1 MNDNLAN
8 FPTTVTKMLAIA
20 ASENNGAGIIY
31 DGRTLTYN
39 SLDRESR
46 RVATGLSALGIGLGD
61 RVAFWLPNSTAYLI
75 LYFACTRIGAITV
88 AVNTRYRAGEVEDVL
103 GRTGAKALIMWPGF
117 RGIDFPGILEEVD
130 RAALDRLDIAILYSE
145 DGARSS
151 AMPGVTRTVTYDSL
165 FDSGICDTDVSRLDL
180 GCNTF
185 TTSGTT
191 KAPKF
196 VLHANS
202 SMAVHAA
209 EVARDFGYSDPATVV
224 QQDMPLC
231 GVFGITGVL
240 AAIAAARPLVLTSA
254 FDADR
259 TAALMA
265 EHKVTH
271 FDGSDEMIDRLL
283 RATNR
288 DDIFERVGFVGYAI
302 FNSYLDDIVQQ
313 AERRGLHAVGLWGM
327 SEMQALVSRRSRDD
341 PAEIRKKGG
350 GRLVSPHAEARVRDP
365 ETGKLCMDGVAGELE
380 IRGPSRMLEYF
391 GDPAAT
397 LEALTED
404 GFVRTGDLAQ
414 MESGGGFEYLTRMGD
429 VLRLGGFLVSPAEIE
444 AEVQA
449 HPSVA
454 GVQVVSAPFGG
465 ADRPIAF
472 VIPEDGVG
480 FDADQVQAH
489 CAARLAKYKV
499 PAKVMPLDAF
509 PVTESANGVKIQ
521 RTKLRQ
527 MAIDL
532 LQTDLGSGNL

>member
-1 MNDNLAN
+1 MRPHDTAA
-8 FPTTVTKMLAIA
+8 PATITSMLAVSA
-20 ASENNGAGIIY
+20 AIDNGAGVVY
-31 DGRTLTYN
+31 EGQTLSYRD
-39 SLDRESR
+39 LEAESKR
-46 RVATGLSALGIGLGD
+46 AAAGLAALGIGVGD
-61 RVAFWLPNSTAYLI
+61 RVAFWLPNTPAYLT
-75 LYFACTRIGAITV
+75 LYFACARVGAITV
-88 AVNTRYRAGEVEDVL
+88 AINTRYRASEVEDVL

-130 RAALDRLDIAILYSE
+130 RAALERLETAILYSE
-145 DGARSS
+145 DNAPVT
-151 AMPGVTRTVTYDSL
+151 ALPGVGQTVSYDSL
-165 FDSGICDTDVSRLDL
+165 LQHGSQATDAATPML

-202 SMAVHAA
+202 SMALHAA
-209 EVARDFGYSDPATVV
+209 DVARDFGYADPATVV

-254 FDADR
+254 FDAER
-259 TAALMA
+259 TASLMA
-265 EHKVTH
+265 THKVTH

-283 RATNR
+283 QATDR
-288 DDIFERVGFVGYAI
+288 DDIFARIGFAGYAI
-302 FNSYLDDIVQQ
+302 FNSYLDDIVER
-313 AERRGLHAVGLWGM
+313 AERRGLYAVGLWGM
-327 SEMQALVSRRSRDD
+327 SEMQALVSRRDRED
-341 PAEIRKKGG
+341 PPEMRKKGG
-350 GRLVSPHAEARVRDP
+350 GRLVSPHAAARVRDP
-365 ETGKLCMDGVAGELE
+365 ETGELCADGVAGELE
-380 IRGPSRMLEYF
+380 IRGPSRMMEYF
-391 GDPAAT
+391 GNPEAT
-397 LEALTED
+397 AEGLTED

-414 MESGGGFEYLTRMGD
+414 MEPGGSFEYLTRMGD

-454 GVQVVSAPFGG
+454 GVQVVSAPLGG
-465 ADRPIAF
+465 ADRAIAF
-472 VIPEDGVG
+472 IIPESADA
-480 FDADQVQAH
+480 FDETAVQSY
-489 CAARLAKYKV
+489 CASRLAKYKV
-499 PAKVMPLDAF
+499 PARVVPLEAF

-532 LQTDLGSGNL
+532 TPS